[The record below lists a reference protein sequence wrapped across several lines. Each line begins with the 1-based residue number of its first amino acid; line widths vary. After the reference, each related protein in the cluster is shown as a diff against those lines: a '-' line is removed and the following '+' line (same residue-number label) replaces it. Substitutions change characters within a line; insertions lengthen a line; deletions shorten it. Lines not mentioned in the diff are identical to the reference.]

1 MAKLTFEKDDPEN
14 INVKRGTRNIG
25 LLWKEFGVWKFSVIN
40 DLRSIDTKLLR
51 LSSHLLKMFLSDNTE
66 LLQIADEVDRLNKK
80 YNEAKEAKIIEKEK
94 ETEYI
99 EGEDENE

>member
-25 LLWKEFGVWKFSVIN
+25 LLWKELGVWKFSVIN
-40 DLRSIDTKLLR
+40 DLRSIDAKFLR
-51 LSSHLLKMFLSDNTE
+51 LSSHILKMFLSDNEE
-66 LLQIADEVDRLNKK
+66 LLQIADEMDRLNKK
-80 YNEAKEAKIIEKEK
+80 YNEAKEVKIIEKEK

-99 EGEDENE
+99 EGDDENE